1 MSEHKKLT
9 IKDLKK
15 IVKETVEDYMEP
27 IADVIWDIKKDV
39 LNQIEYEELDYEE
52 LIQSLFETIG
62 DLVLI
67 EVIKQLECYI

>member
-1 MSEHKKLT
+1 LFEHKKLT

-15 IVKETVEDYMEP
+15 IVKETVEDYIEP

-39 LNQIEYEELDYEE
+39 LSQIEYEELDYEE

-62 DLVLI
+62 DLVAE
-67 EVIKQLECYI
+67 EVKRQI

>member
-1 MSEHKKLT
+1 LSEHKKLT

-39 LNQIEYEELDYEE
+39 LNQIEYETLDYEE
-52 LIQSLFETIG
+52 LIRSLFETIG
-62 DLVLI
+62 DLVAE
-67 EVIKQLECYI
+67 EVKRQI

>member
-39 LNQIEYEELDYEE
+39 LSQIEYEELDYEE

-62 DLVLI
+62 DLVAE
-67 EVIKQLECYI
+67 EVKRQI

>member
-1 MSEHKKLT
+1 LSEHKKLT

-27 IADVIWDIKKDV
+27 IAGVIWDIKQDV

-62 DLVLI
+62 DLVAE
-67 EVIKQLECYI
+67 EVKRQI

>member
-1 MSEHKKLT
+1 MSEHNKLT
-9 IKDLKK
+9 IKELKK
-15 IVKETVEDYMEP
+15 IVEETVDDYMEP

-62 DLVLI
+62 DLVVE
-67 EVIKQLECYI
+67 EVKRQI

>member
-9 IKDLKK
+9 IKELKK

-62 DLVLI
+62 DLVAE
-67 EVIKQLECYI
+67 EVKRQI

>member
-9 IKDLKK
+9 IKELKK
-15 IVKETVEDYMEP
+15 IVEETVDDYMEP

-62 DLVLI
+62 DLVVE
-67 EVIKQLECYI
+67 EVKRQI

>member
-15 IVKETVEDYMEP
+15 IVKETVEDYIEP

-39 LNQIEYEELDYEE
+39 LSQIEYEELDYEE

-62 DLVLI
+62 DLVAE
-67 EVIKQLECYI
+67 EVKRQI

>member
-1 MSEHKKLT
+1 LSEHKKLT

-15 IVKETVEDYMEP
+15 IVKETVEDYIEP

-62 DLVLI
+62 DLVAE
-67 EVIKQLECYI
+67 EVKRQI

>member
-1 MSEHKKLT
+1 LSEHKKLT

-62 DLVLI
+62 DLVAE
-67 EVIKQLECYI
+67 EVKRQI

>member
-27 IADVIWDIKKDV
+27 ITDVIWNIKQDV
-39 LNQIEYEELDYEE
+39 LSQIEYEELDYEE
-52 LIQSLFETIG
+52 LIQSLFEIIG
-62 DLVLI
+62 DLVAE
-67 EVIKQLECYI
+67 EVKRRI

>member
-15 IVKETVEDYMEP
+15 IVKETVEDYIEP

-62 DLVLI
+62 DLVAE
-67 EVIKQLECYI
+67 EVKRQI

>member
-15 IVKETVEDYMEP
+15 IVKETVEDYIEP

-39 LNQIEYEELDYEE
+39 LNQIEYGELDYEE

-62 DLVLI
+62 DLVAE
-67 EVIKQLECYI
+67 EVKRQI

>member
-9 IKDLKK
+9 IKELKK
-15 IVKETVEDYMEP
+15 IVEETVDDYMEP

-62 DLVLI
+62 DLVAE
-67 EVIKQLECYI
+67 EVKRQI

>member
-9 IKDLKK
+9 IKDLKR

-39 LNQIEYEELDYEE
+39 LSQIEYEELDYEE

-62 DLVLI
+62 DLVVE
-67 EVIKQLECYI
+67 EVKRQI

>member
-9 IKDLKK
+9 IKELKK
-15 IVKETVEDYMEP
+15 IVEETVDDYMEP

-39 LNQIEYEELDYEE
+39 LSQIEYEELDYEE

-62 DLVLI
+62 DLVAE
-67 EVIKQLECYI
+67 EVKRQI

>member
-39 LNQIEYEELDYEE
+39 LSQIEYEELDYEE

-62 DLVLI
+62 DLVA
-67 EVIKQLECYI
+67 E

>member
-27 IADVIWDIKKDV
+27 IADIIWDIKKDV
-39 LNQIEYEELDYEE
+39 LSQIEYKELDYEE

-62 DLVLI
+62 DLVVE
-67 EVIKQLECYI
+67 EVKRQI

>member
-1 MSEHKKLT
+1 LSEHKKLT

-39 LNQIEYEELDYEE
+39 LSQIEYEELDYEE

-62 DLVLI
+62 DLVAE
-67 EVIKQLECYI
+67 EVKRQI

>member
-15 IVKETVEDYMEP
+15 IVKETVEDYIEP

-62 DLVLI
+62 DLVVE
-67 EVIKQLECYI
+67 EVKRQI

>member
-39 LNQIEYEELDYEE
+39 LSQIEYEELDYEE

-62 DLVLI
+62 DLVVE
-67 EVIKQLECYI
+67 EVKRQI

>member
-1 MSEHKKLT
+1 LSEHKKLT

-15 IVKETVEDYMEP
+15 IVKETVDDYMEP

-39 LNQIEYEELDYEE
+39 LSQIEYEELDYEE

-62 DLVLI
+62 DLVVE
-67 EVIKQLECYI
+67 EVKRQI

>member
-62 DLVLI
+62 DLVVE
-67 EVIKQLECYI
+67 EVKRQI

>member
-15 IVKETVEDYMEP
+15 IVEETVEDYMEP
-27 IADVIWDIKKDV
+27 IDNVIWDIKKDV
-39 LNQIEYEELDYEE
+39 LNRIEYEELDYEE

-62 DLVLI
+62 DLVAE
-67 EVIKQLECYI
+67 EVKRQI

>member
-15 IVKETVEDYMEP
+15 IVEETVDDYMEP
-27 IADVIWDIKKDV
+27 IDNVLWDISQDV
-39 LNQIEYEELDYEE
+39 LNRIEYEELDYEE

-62 DLVLI
+62 DLVAE
-67 EVIKQLECYI
+67 EVKRQI

>member
-1 MSEHKKLT
+1 LSEHKKLT
-9 IKDLKK
+9 IKELKK
-15 IVKETVEDYMEP
+15 IVEETVDDYMEP

-62 DLVLI
+62 DLVAE
-67 EVIKQLECYI
+67 EVKRQI

>member
-9 IKDLKK
+9 IKDLKR

-39 LNQIEYEELDYEE
+39 LSQIEYEELDYEE

-62 DLVLI
+62 DLVAE
-67 EVIKQLECYI
+67 EVKRQI

>member
-1 MSEHKKLT
+1 
-9 IKDLKK
+9 
-15 IVKETVEDYMEP
+15 MEP

-62 DLVLI
+62 DLVAE
-67 EVIKQLECYI
+67 EVKRQI

>member
-15 IVKETVEDYMEP
+15 IVEETVEDYMEP
-27 IADVIWDIKKDV
+27 IDNVIWDIKKDV
-39 LNQIEYEELDYEE
+39 LSQIEYEELDYKEGVFR
-52 LIQSLFETIG
+52 SLA

-67 EVIKQLECYI
+67 QVIKQLECYI

>member
-62 DLVLI
+62 DLVAE
-67 EVIKQLECYI
+67 EVKRQI